1 MLLMRTTIARKQQ
14 SEKNRMKGVLKHIG
28 VAVLLVL
35 LAQTGYG
42 QRKVLAMPDDGGVWV
57 RWTEPNLKSKNGIN
71 IYRQEAGA
79 GEWKL
84 LNEKPF
90 TYGQADMSAA
100 IAQNAGLK
108 RAKELADGMR
118 DKDKLEGIG
127 LALVLTNAVE
137 SREFSNYLGIIY
149 QDKTAQPGKEYSYE
163 VREVSG
169 ASETT
174 YGQSPLVKAGK
185 LQRGPAPTE
194 LKTKEGDGKLF
205 FSWNSDQTR
214 LTGAH
219 IYYKVG
225 GGNWQRFNKKI
236 ILPSKVPQKG
246 GEDKFAEWLYFA
258 DSLQNG
264 TTYTC
269 MIKGVDF
276 FGFETEPSSEVK
288 LTPVDKTP
296 PAQVSKF
303 ELQVAVDKVTATWEL
318 PNAKGV
324 EGFNIYRL
332 QGSDSVFTKLNKQPL
347 AVSLRKY
354 EETVEEVGVAYTY
367 AIGTLDKAG
376 NENRTEGRSIQVFDI
391 KPPVAVRNLKAVADT
406 GVIKLTWFP
415 NPEKDL
421 RGYLVYRMAKTAT
434 KGDTILVTPAA
445 LTANGYNDTLPKVAK
460 NQFVYFVKAIDTSYN
475 QSAMSVPAMAILPD
489 PEPPQTPT
497 VKSIRKE
504 AESLRIV
511 WLPGMES
518 DLAGYIVYRSTKET
532 GADSIW
538 KPLMER
544 ALGAKD
550 TAYADRNIEAGVSYF
565 YRVQALDNAGNRS
578 EKSEAFMGSVTTM
591 RVKAMPQDIEIKHGK
606 GKPDATITW
615 TLPKSDDVIG
625 CMVYRKEGKDQF
637 LPVSGL
643 VKEYK
648 VTDTGLKK
656 GSTYYYEIRAFDKV
670 GNFAKSA
677 PVTLSIEAE

>member
-1 MLLMRTTIARKQQ
+1 MLLSKKMIALRPQ
-14 SEKNRMKGVLKHIG
+14 SQKEKMKGVLKHIW
-28 VAVLLVL
+28 VALLLVL
-35 LAQTGYG
+35 LAQASHG
-42 QRKVLAMPDDGGVWV
+42 QRQVLAMPDDGGVWV
-57 RWTEPNLKSKNGIN
+57 RWTSPDLQSKKGIN
-71 IYRQEAGA
+71 VYRQEGSAGA
-79 GEWKL
+79 WKL

-100 IAQNAGLK
+100 IAQNPTLK

-118 DKDKLEGIG
+118 AQNKLEGIG

-163 VREVSG
+163 VREVASG
-169 ASETT
+169 AETS

-185 LQRGPAPTE
+185 LQRGAAPTDV
-194 LKTKEGDGKLF
+194 KTKEGDGNLL
-205 FSWNSDQTR
+205 FSWNPDQER

-219 IYYKVG
+219 VYYKLG

-236 ILPSKVPQKG
+236 ILPSKVPQKS
-246 GEDKFAEWLYFA
+246 GEQKFPEWLYDA

-269 MIKGVDF
+269 IIKGVDL
-276 FGFETEPSSEVK
+276 FGFETEPSAEFK

-296 PAQVSKF
+296 PAQVDKF
-303 ELQVAVDKVTATWEL
+303 ELQVAIDKVTATWDL
-318 PNAKGV
+318 PKAKGV
-324 EGFNIYRL
+324 EGFNVYRL
-332 QGSDSVFTKLNKQPL
+332 QGSDSVYTKLNKQLLPP
-347 AVSLRKY
+347 SLRKY
-354 EETVEEVGVAYTY
+354 EETVPEVGMAYTY
-367 AIGTLDKAG
+367 AIATIDKAG
-376 NENRTEGRSIQVFDI
+376 NENRTDGRSIQVYDI
-391 KPPVAVRNLKAVADT
+391 KPPVYVRNLKAVADT
-406 GVIKLTWFP
+406 GVIKLSWFP

-421 RGYLVYRMAKTAT
+421 RGYLVYRLAKTNV
-434 KGDTILVTPAA
+434 KGDTILITPKAVTTPS
-445 LTANGYNDTLPKVAK
+445 YNDTLPKVAK
-460 NQFVYFVKAIDTSYN
+460 NQFVYFVRAVDTNYN
-475 QSAMSVPAMAILPD
+475 QSVMSAPAMAILPD

-497 VKSIRKE
+497 LKSIRKE

-518 DLAGYIVYRSTKET
+518 DLAGYVVYRSTKET
-532 GADSIW
+532 GPDSIW

-544 ALGAKD
+544 PLGAKD
-550 TAYADRNIEAGVSYF
+550 TAYADRNIEAGVSY
-565 YRVQALDNAGNRS
+565 YYCVQALDNAGNRS
-578 EKSEAFMGSVTTM
+578 GKSEAFMGSVTTM
-591 RVKAMPQDIEIKHGK
+591 RVKALPQDIEIKHGK

-615 TLPKSDDVIG
+615 TLPKTDDVIG

-643 VKEYK
+643 VTDYK

-670 GNFAKSA
+670 GNFARSA
-677 PVTLSIEAE
+677 PVSLSIEAE

>member
-1 MLLMRTTIARKQQ
+1 
-14 SEKNRMKGVLKHIG
+14 MKGVLKHIG
-28 VAVLLVL
+28 MVLLLVM
-35 LAQTGYG
+35 LAQASHG

-71 IYRQEAGA
+71 VYRQEAGA

-84 LNEKPF
+84 LNATPF
-90 TYGQADMSAA
+90 SYGQADLGAA
-100 IAQNAGLK
+100 IAQNPSLK
-108 RAKELADGMR
+108 RTKELADGMR
-118 DKDKLEGIG
+118 EKDKLEGIG

-163 VREVSG
+163 AREVAAG
-169 ASETT
+169 GETS

-185 LQRGPAPTE
+185 LQRGSAPTE
-194 LKTKEGDGKLF
+194 VKSKEGDGKLF
-205 FSWNSDQTR
+205 FAWNPEQTR

-219 IYYKVG
+219 IYYKIG
-225 GGNWQRFNKKI
+225 GGNWLRFNKKI
-236 ILPSKVPQKG
+236 ILPSKLPQKG
-246 GEDKFAEWLYFA
+246 GEDKFPEWLYFA

-276 FGFETEPSSEVK
+276 FGFETEPSAEFK
-288 LTPVDKTP
+288 LTPIDKTP
-296 PAQVSKF
+296 PAQVGKF
-303 ELQVAVDKVTATWEL
+303 DLQVVADKVTATWDL

-332 QGSDSVFTKLNKQPL
+332 KGSDSVFTKLNKQPL
-347 AVSLRKY
+347 VVSQRKY

-367 AIGTLDKAG
+367 AIGTLDKSG
-376 NENRTEGRSIQVFDI
+376 NENRTEGRSIQVYDT
-391 KPPVAVRNLKAVADT
+391 KPPVQVRNLKAVADT

-421 RGYLVYRMAKTAT
+421 RGYLVYRMAKLAT

-445 LTANGYNDTLPKVAK
+445 VTTNSYQDNLPKVAK
-460 NQFVYFVKAIDTSYN
+460 NPFVYFVRAIDTSYN
-475 QSAMSVPAMAILPD
+475 QGVLSAPAMASLPD

-497 VKSIRKE
+497 IKRIRKE
-504 AESLRIV
+504 AESLKIV

-518 DLAGYIVYRSTKET
+518 DLEGYIVYRSTKET
-532 GADSIW
+532 GPDSIW

-544 ALGAKD
+544 LLGAKD
-550 TAYADRNIEAGVSYF
+550 TAYADRNIEAGVSY
-565 YRVQALDNAGNRS
+565 YYCVQALDQAGNRS
-578 EKSEAFMGSVTTM
+578 GKSEPFMGSVTTM
-591 RVKAMPQDIEIKHGK
+591 RVKAVPQDIEIKHGK
-606 GKPDATITW
+606 GKPEATLTW
-615 TLPKSDDVIG
+615 TLPKNDDVIG

-643 VKEYK
+643 VKDYK

-677 PVTLSIEAE
+677 PVTLTIEGE

>member
-1 MLLMRTTIARKQQ
+1 
-14 SEKNRMKGVLKHIG
+14 MKGVLKHIIFG
-28 VAVLLVL
+28 GILLSLAL
-35 LAQTGYG
+35 LGNAQ
-42 QRKVLAMPDDGGVWV
+42 RAVLAMPDVGGVWV
-57 RWTEPNLKSKNGIN
+57 RWTQPDLKNKNGIVV
-71 IYRQEAGA
+71 YRQESGSSD
-79 GEWKL
+79 WQL
-84 LNEKPF
+84 VTEKPIV
-90 TYGQADMSAA
+90 YGQADISAFTA
-100 IAQNAGLK
+100 SNKSLKNAK
-108 RAKELADGMR
+108 DMADGLR
-118 DKDKLEGIG
+118 EKNKLEGIG

-149 QDKTAQPGKEYSYE
+149 QDKTAQPGKEYTYE
-163 VREVSG
+163 VREVTGSG
-169 ASETT
+169 ETS

-185 LQRGPAPTE
+185 LQRGPTPTE

-205 FSWNSDQTR
+205 FSWNPDQNR

-219 IYYKVG
+219 VYYKLG
-225 GGNWQRFNKKI
+225 GGDWLRFNKKI

-246 GEDKFAEWLYFA
+246 GEAKFAEWLYMA

-269 MIKGVDF
+269 MLKGVDF
-276 FGFETEPSSEVK
+276 FGFETEPSAEFK

-303 ELQVAVDKVTATWEL
+303 ELKVAVDKVTATWEL

-324 EGFNIYRL
+324 EGFNLYRL
-332 QGSDSVFTKLNKQPL
+332 KGSDSVFVKVNKQPL
-347 AVSLRKY
+347 PVSQRKY
-354 EETVEEVGVAYTY
+354 EETVEEVGVAYSY

-376 NENRTEGRSIQVFDI
+376 NENRTEGRSIQVYDL
-391 KPPVAVRNLKAVADT
+391 KPPVQVRNLKAVADT

-445 LTANGYNDTLPKVAK
+445 LTTNGYNDTLPKVAK

-475 QSAMSVPAMAILPD
+475 QSVMSAPAMAMLPD
-489 PEPPQTPT
+489 PEPPQAPT

-511 WLPGMES
+511 WLPGMEP

-538 KPLMER
+538 KALMER
-544 ALGAKD
+544 PLGAKD
-550 TAYADRNIEAGVSYF
+550 TAYADRSIEAGVSYY

-578 EKSEAFMGSVTTM
+578 AKSEAFMGSVTTM
-591 RVKAMPQDIEIKHGK
+591 RVKAVPQDIEIKHGK
-606 GKPDATITW
+606 GKPEATITW
-615 TLPKSDDVIG
+615 TLPKGDDVIG

-643 VKEYK
+643 VKDYK

-677 PVTLSIEAE
+677 PITLTIEAD